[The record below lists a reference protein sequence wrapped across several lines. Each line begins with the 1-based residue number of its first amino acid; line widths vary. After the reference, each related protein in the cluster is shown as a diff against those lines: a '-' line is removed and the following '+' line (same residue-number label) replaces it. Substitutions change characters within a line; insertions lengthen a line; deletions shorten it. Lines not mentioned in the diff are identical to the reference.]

1 MAGPE
6 PKRPRMAFEGA
17 VDMPDAATLEYA
29 TWAHWRN
36 VAGSVAMSFME
47 AEDIGVMA
55 ANFQMR
61 VTQQGLSVA
70 GVDRMC
76 QWATPD
82 MDQATALAHMAMY
95 EKAEPYVLDVAA
107 GRGSGALC
115 SPATVPAN
123 IEHASR
129 TTSSNASGHMATWST
144 RRYVG

>member
-1 MAGPE
+1 
-6 PKRPRMAFEGA
+6 MAFEGD
-17 VDMPDAATLEYA
+17 VDMPDAATPEYA
-29 TWAHWRN
+29 AWAHWRN
-36 VAGSVAMSFME
+36 VAGSIAMSFME

-61 VTQQGLSVA
+61 VMQQDLSVA

-76 QWATPD
+76 QWAARTWTRPLVSP
-82 MDQATALAHMAMY
+82 TWPCTRRPSPTCWTSRLGH
-95 EKAEPYVLDVAA
+95 E
-107 GRGSGALC
+107 SGALC

-129 TTSSNASGHMATWST
+129 TTSSNASGHMRTRST